1 MYYRFM
7 NKVIPKCVLIFAL
20 IACARFGYGQSTSDT
35 LTLTFVGDIMGH
47 DSQIAASI
55 DPESGEY
62 DYNGVFEK
70 VAPIFKKSDFTI
82 ANLEVTLAGPP
93 FKGYPQFSSPDE
105 LAVACKENG
114 IDVLVTAN
122 NHSCDRRK
130 SGIIRTI
137 DVLDSLEILHTGTF
151 RNSIEKE
158 EKNLTILNKNNI
170 KIGLLNY
177 TYGTNGIPAP
187 APTIVNKIDWAEME
201 KDIEAS
207 KSSNLDKLIV
217 FIHWGKEYESH
228 PTADQ
233 EKLADYLF
241 NKGADII
248 IGSHPHVIQR
258 MEYLGKTDSTNERF
272 IAYSLGNFVS
282 NQRKRKRDGGVLAG
296 LTLVKDDKGTRI
308 DNSGYHLIWVNKP
321 KVGGRSKFQVVAGAE
336 YEKKQFHSMD
346 SISVDQMKVFLQD
359 SRELMDKESVGVGEL
374 DFEIGN

>member
-1 MYYRFM
+1 M
-7 NKVIPKCVLIFAL
+7 
-20 IACARFGYGQSTSDT
+20 
-35 LTLTFVGDIMGH
+35 
-47 DSQIAASI
+47 
-55 DPESGEY
+55 
-62 DYNGVFEK
+62 
-70 VAPIFKKSDFTI
+70 
-82 ANLEVTLAGPP
+82 
-93 FKGYPQFSSPDE
+93 
-105 LAVACKENG
+105 ACKENG

-151 RNSIEKE
+151 RDSIEKQ
-158 EKNLTILNKNNI
+158 EKNLLILDKNNI

-177 TYGTNGIPAP
+177 TYGTNGIPVP
-187 APTIVNKIDWAEME
+187 APTIVNKINWVEMAM
-201 KDIEAS
+201 DIEES
-207 KSSNLDKLIV
+207 KSHNLDKLIV

-258 MEYLGKTDSTNERF
+258 MEYHSKTQGANEKF

-296 LTLVKDDKGTRI
+296 LTLVKDDQGTRI
-308 DNSGYHLIWVNKP
+308 DESGYHLIWVNKP
-321 KVGGRSKFQVVAGAE
+321 KIGGRSKFQVVAGAA
-336 YEKKQFHSMD
+336 YEKKQFDSMD
-346 SISVDQMKVFLQD
+346 STSVEQMKLLLKD
-359 SRELMDKESVGVGEL
+359 SRALLNKENIGVGEF
-374 DFEIGN
+374 DFQNNN

>member
-1 MYYRFM
+1 MVVF
-7 NKVIPKCVLIFAL
+7 N
-20 IACARFGYGQSTSDT
+20 ACIRLGYGQATSDT

-55 DPESGEY
+55 DQKTGKY

-70 VAPIFKKSDFTI
+70 VAPIFKSSDFTI

-151 RNSIEKE
+151 RDEIEKD
-158 EKNLTILNKNNI
+158 EKNLLILNKNNI

-177 TYGTNGIPAP
+177 TYGTNGIPVP
-187 APTIVNKIDWAEME
+187 APTIVNKIDWTQMG

-207 KSSNLDKLIV
+207 KSQELDKLIL

-228 PTADQ
+228 PTNDQ
-233 EKLADYLF
+233 QKLADYLF
-241 NKGADII
+241 KKGADII

-258 MEYLGKTDSTNERF
+258 MEYHSKTEDTNERF

-296 LTLVKDDKGTRI
+296 ITLVKDEQGTRI
-308 DNSGYHLIWVNKP
+308 DSRGYHLIWVNKP
-321 KVGGRSKFQVVAGAE
+321 RVAGKSKFQVVAGMD
-336 YEKKQFHSMD
+336 YEKTQFDSMD
-346 SISVDQMKVFLQD
+346 STSLVQMNVFLKD
-359 SRELMDKESVGVGEL
+359 SRELLNKENVGTEEL
-374 DFEIGN
+374 DFEGSN

>member
-1 MYYRFM
+1 MK
-7 NKVIPKCVLIFAL
+7 NGIAKSLLILVLSICF
-20 IACARFGYGQSTSDT
+20 RPGYGQGTSDT

-55 DPESGEY
+55 DQNTGKY
-62 DYNGVFEK
+62 DYNRVFEK
-70 VAPIFKKSDFTI
+70 VAPIFKGSDFTI

-130 SGIIRTI
+130 SGVIRTI

-151 RNSIEKE
+151 RDSIEKR
-158 EKNLTILNKNNI
+158 KQNLLILDKNNI

-187 APTIVNKIDWAEME
+187 APTIVNKIDSTVMA

-207 KSSNLDKLIV
+207 KSQNLDKLLV
-217 FIHWGKEYESH
+217 FIHWGKEYESN
-228 PTADQ
+228 PSADQ
-233 EKLADYLF
+233 VKLAAYLF
-241 NKGADII
+241 DKGVDII

-258 MEYLGKTDSTNERF
+258 MEYWGKTEDTNERF

-296 LTLVKDDKGTRI
+296 LTLVKDDEGTRI
-308 DNSGYHLIWVNKP
+308 DKSGYHLIWVNKP
-321 KVGGRSKFQVVAGAE
+321 KIGGRSKFQVVAGLGKE
-336 YEKKQFHSMD
+336 NNKFDSMD
-346 SISVDQMKVFLQD
+346 STSVKQMKLFLKD
-359 SRELMDKESVGVGEL
+359 SRVLLNKENIEVGEL
-374 DFEIGN
+374 TNFSEN

>member
-1 MYYRFM
+1 MTRGI
-7 NKVIPKCVLIFAL
+7 VKCLLVVAL
-20 IACARFGYGQSTSDT
+20 SVCIRLGYSQATSDT

-55 DPESGEY
+55 DQQTGKY

-151 RNSIEKE
+151 RDSIEKQ
-158 EKNLTILNKNNI
+158 EKNLLILDKNNI

-187 APTIVNKIDWAEME
+187 APTIVNTIDSTAMG

-207 KSSNLDKLIV
+207 KSQKLDKIIV

-233 EKLADYLF
+233 EKLTDYLF

-258 MEYLGKTDSTNERF
+258 MEYHSKTEGTNERF

-296 LTLVKDDKGTRI
+296 LTLVKDDQGTRM
-308 DNSGYHLIWVNKP
+308 DKSGYHLIWVNKP
-321 KVGGRSKFQVVAGAE
+321 KVEGKTKFQVVAGL
-336 YEKKQFHSMD
+336 EKENDKFDSMD
-346 SISVDQMKVFLQD
+346 STSLKQMKLFLKD
-359 SRELMDKESVGVGEL
+359 SRELLNKENINVAEFYYSK
-374 DFEIGN
+374 

>member
-1 MYYRFM
+1 MIRIRAKWVLM
-7 NKVIPKCVLIFAL
+7 AVLSACVRL
-20 IACARFGYGQSTSDT
+20 GYSQVTTDT

-55 DPESGEY
+55 DQQTGKY

-70 VAPIFKKSDFTI
+70 VAPIFKGSDYTI

-105 LAVACKENG
+105 LSVACKENG
-114 IDVLVTAN
+114 IGVLVTAN

-137 DVLDSLEILHTGTF
+137 DVLDSLQILHTGTF
-151 RNSIEKE
+151 RDSIEKYQ
-158 EKNLTILNKNNI
+158 KNLLVLDKNNI
-170 KIGLLNY
+170 KVGLLNY

-187 APTIVNKIDWAEME
+187 APTIVNIIDSTQMA
-201 KDIEAS
+201 KDIDAS
-207 KSSNLDKLIV
+207 KRLELDKLIV

-233 EKLADYLF
+233 VKLADYLF

-258 MEYLGKTDSTNERF
+258 MEYYEQTEDTSERF

-282 NQRKRKRDGGVLAG
+282 NQRKRKRDGGALAG
-296 LTLVKDDKGTRI
+296 ITLVKDEQGTRI
-308 DNSGYHLIWVNKP
+308 DKSGYHLIWVNKP
-321 KVGGRSKFQVVAGAE
+321 RVAGRSKFQVVAGSE
-336 YEKKQFHSMD
+336 YEKNQFDSMD
-346 SISVDQMKVFLQD
+346 STSVEQMKVFLKD
-359 SRELMDKESVGVGEL
+359 SRELLNKENVGVGEF
-374 DFEIGN
+374 DFE